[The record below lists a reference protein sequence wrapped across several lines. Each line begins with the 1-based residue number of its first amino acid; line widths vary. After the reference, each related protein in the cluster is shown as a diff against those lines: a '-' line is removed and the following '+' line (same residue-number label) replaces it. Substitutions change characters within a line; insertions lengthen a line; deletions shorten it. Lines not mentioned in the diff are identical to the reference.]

1 MLKSIQARIV
11 LFCSTLL
18 VFSVLVLSYFTTSA
32 FSQFVIIGILI
43 IDMIASIAFARRM
56 MAPLTQCIGHVNGI
70 ADGDFTVKLHLK
82 DEGEIGQLA
91 MLLNKMTE
99 NLHTLILRITMSAE
113 YLKDSSQLLA
123 SSTRQVS
130 EISSTI
136 AESLVQ
142 VSCGA
147 EQAKEAAVQT
157 NEALTVLEADVK
169 GVQNFADVLANLAHT
184 ANGQTDKGQETIKEA
199 ISQMQRI
206 GTSSDK
212 VDKAVN
218 KVATGAQK
226 ISEIVGLISG
236 IAGQTNLLA
245 LNAAI
250 EAARAGEQGRGFAVV
265 AEEVRKLAEQSQ
277 VAATQIIGLI
287 GSNGVDIM
295 EAVNA
300 VQEANQNI
308 TAGVVNVRA
317 AGEQFQ
323 SIAQVARQMGDY
335 VDKVSCKAETVANST
350 HQIAKASEQI
360 NQVIEN
366 TASQAQNV
374 SAATQEQLASI
385 EEVASSSQELEQLA
399 QDLQA
404 MIGQIR
410 I

>member
-1 MLKSIQARIV
+1 MLKSIQTRIV

-18 VFSVLVLSYFTTSA
+18 VFSVLILSYFTTST
-32 FSQFVIIGILI
+32 FGPFVIIGILI
-43 IDMIASIAFARRM
+43 IDVIASFIFARRM
-56 MAPLTQCIGHVNGI
+56 MVPLRQCIEHVNGI

-91 MLLNKMTE
+91 MMLNKMTD
-99 NLHTLILRITMSAE
+99 NLHTLILRVTMSAE

-123 SSTRQVS
+123 TSTNQVA
-130 EISSTI
+130 EVSSTI
-136 AESLVQ
+136 AESVVQ
-142 VSCGA
+142 VSSGT

-157 NEALTVLEADVK
+157 NDALMVLEEDVK
-169 GVQNFADVLANLAHT
+169 GVQNYADALANLAHT

-199 ISQMQRI
+199 VSQMQRI

-218 KVATGAQK
+218 KVAAGAQK

-287 GSNGVDIM
+287 SANGADIM
-295 EAVNA
+295 EAVTA

-308 TAGVVNVRA
+308 TAGVVNVRV

-335 VDKVSCKAETVANST
+335 VEKVSLKTETVVTST
-350 HQIAKASEQI
+350 HQISKASEQI
-360 NQVIEN
+360 NQVVEN

>member
-1 MLKSIQARIV
+1 MLKSIQTRIA
-11 LFCSTLL
+11 LFCSALL
-18 VFSVLVLSYFTTSA
+18 MLSLLTLSYFTTSA
-32 FSQFVIIGILI
+32 FSPFVAIGILI
-43 IDMIASIAFARRM
+43 IDSIVVFIFTGRVI
-56 MAPLTQCIGHVNGI
+56 APLKQCIEHVNGI
-70 ADGDFTVKLHLK
+70 ADGDFTVKLHSK
-82 DEGEIGQLA
+82 DKGEIGQLA
-91 MLLNKMTE
+91 VLLNKMTE

-123 SSTRQVS
+123 GSTNQVS
-130 EISSTI
+130 EVSSTI

-142 VSCGA
+142 VSCGT

-157 NEALTVLEADVK
+157 NEALTVLEEDVK
-169 GVQNFADVLANLAHT
+169 GVQNYADALANLANT
-184 ANGQTDKGQETIKEA
+184 ANEQTDKGQETIKEA

-212 VDKAVN
+212 VDKAVG

-250 EAARAGEQGRGFAVV
+250 EAARAGEQGKGFAVV

-277 VAATQIIGLI
+277 VAATQIIDLI
-287 GSNGVDIM
+287 SANGADIM
-295 EAVNA
+295 EAVSA
-300 VQEANQNI
+300 VQEANLNI

-323 SIAQVARQMGDY
+323 SIAQVAHQVGEY
-335 VDKVSCKAETVANST
+335 VEKVSLKAETVVSST
-350 HQIAKASEQI
+350 HQISKASEQI
-360 NQVIEN
+360 NQVVEN

-374 SAATQEQLASI
+374 SAATEEQLASI
-385 EEVASSSQELEQLA
+385 QEVASSSQELEQLA
-399 QDLQA
+399 QDLQT